1 VKFPQPTHSIELIN
15 DSLSISSECGY
26 LKTSKDNRG
35 KTMRNKIIVSV
46 LLACGLLASSMA
58 LSAVA
63 EETAEKA
70 DKANLKEQATVSKSE
85 AKKLALAEVKKRG
98 LHHARIKEAELEKEK
113 GVVIWS
119 FDISTRGTKDI
130 TEVQVDAKTGSVV
143 SVTTES
149 ARDEAKEKQG
159 GKEKEDDEKNEKKC
173 QVVSALRFDRC
184 QVAQVLSGLWAFC
197 AF

>member
-1 VKFPQPTHSIELIN
+1 
-15 DSLSISSECGY
+15 
-26 LKTSKDNRG
+26 
-35 KTMRNKIIVSV
+35 MRNKILVSG
-46 LLACGLLASSMA
+46 LLACGLLASNMA
-58 LSAVA
+58 LRAVA
-63 EETAEKA
+63 EEKAEKA

-113 GVVIWS
+113 GLVIWS

-130 TEVQVDAKTGSVV
+130 TEVQVDAKTGAVV

-159 GKEKEDDEKNEKKC
+159 GKEKEDDEKNEK
-173 QVVSALRFDRC
+173 R
-184 QVAQVLSGLWAFC
+184 
-197 AF
+197 

>member
-1 VKFPQPTHSIELIN
+1 
-15 DSLSISSECGY
+15 
-26 LKTSKDNRG
+26 
-35 KTMRNKIIVSV
+35 MRNKMIVSG
-46 LLACGLLASSMA
+46 LLACGLLASSMT

-63 EETAEKA
+63 EEKAEKA

-113 GVVIWS
+113 GLVIWS

-159 GKEKEDDEKNEKKC
+159 GKEKEDDEKNEKK
-173 QVVSALRFDRC
+173 
-184 QVAQVLSGLWAFC
+184 
-197 AF
+197 

>member
-1 VKFPQPTHSIELIN
+1 
-15 DSLSISSECGY
+15 
-26 LKTSKDNRG
+26 
-35 KTMRNKIIVSV
+35 MRNKMIVSG

-63 EETAEKA
+63 EEKSEKA
-70 DKANLKEQATVSKSE
+70 DKANLKEQATVPKSE

-113 GVVIWS
+113 GMVIWS

-159 GKEKEDDEKNEKKC
+159 GKEKGDDEKNEKK
-173 QVVSALRFDRC
+173 
-184 QVAQVLSGLWAFC
+184 
-197 AF
+197 

>member
-1 VKFPQPTHSIELIN
+1 
-15 DSLSISSECGY
+15 
-26 LKTSKDNRG
+26 
-35 KTMRNKIIVSV
+35 MRNKMIVSG

-63 EETAEKA
+63 EEKAEKA

-113 GVVIWS
+113 GLVIWS

-159 GKEKEDDEKNEKKC
+159 GKEKEDDEKNEKK
-173 QVVSALRFDRC
+173 
-184 QVAQVLSGLWAFC
+184 
-197 AF
+197 

>member
-1 VKFPQPTHSIELIN
+1 
-15 DSLSISSECGY
+15 
-26 LKTSKDNRG
+26 
-35 KTMRNKIIVSV
+35 MIVSG

-63 EETAEKA
+63 EEKSEKA
-70 DKANLKEQATVSKSE
+70 DKANLREQATVSKSE

-113 GVVIWS
+113 GMVIWS

-159 GKEKEDDEKNEKKC
+159 GKEKGDDEKNEKK
-173 QVVSALRFDRC
+173 
-184 QVAQVLSGLWAFC
+184 
-197 AF
+197 

>member
-1 VKFPQPTHSIELIN
+1 
-15 DSLSISSECGY
+15 
-26 LKTSKDNRG
+26 
-35 KTMRNKIIVSV
+35 MRNKMIVSG

-63 EETAEKA
+63 EEKSEKA

-113 GVVIWS
+113 GLVIWS

-159 GKEKEDDEKNEKKC
+159 GKEKEDDEKNEKK
-173 QVVSALRFDRC
+173 
-184 QVAQVLSGLWAFC
+184 
-197 AF
+197 

>member
-1 VKFPQPTHSIELIN
+1 
-15 DSLSISSECGY
+15 
-26 LKTSKDNRG
+26 
-35 KTMRNKIIVSV
+35 MRNKMIVTG

-63 EETAEKA
+63 EEKAEKA

-113 GVVIWS
+113 GLVIWS

-159 GKEKEDDEKNEKKC
+159 GKEKEDDEKNEKK
-173 QVVSALRFDRC
+173 
-184 QVAQVLSGLWAFC
+184 
-197 AF
+197 

>member
-1 VKFPQPTHSIELIN
+1 
-15 DSLSISSECGY
+15 
-26 LKTSKDNRG
+26 
-35 KTMRNKIIVSV
+35 MRNKIIVSG

-63 EETAEKA
+63 EEKAEKA

-113 GVVIWS
+113 GMVIWS

-159 GKEKEDDEKNEKKC
+159 GKEKEDDEKNEKK
-173 QVVSALRFDRC
+173 
-184 QVAQVLSGLWAFC
+184 
-197 AF
+197 